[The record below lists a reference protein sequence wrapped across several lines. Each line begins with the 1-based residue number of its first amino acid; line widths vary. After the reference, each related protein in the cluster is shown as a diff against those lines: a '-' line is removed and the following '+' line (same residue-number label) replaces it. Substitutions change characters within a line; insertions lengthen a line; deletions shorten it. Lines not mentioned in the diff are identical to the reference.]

1 MRTKLYMIAL
11 AAMTMILGSCS
22 ESNSEFSQD
31 YLADTPIK
39 LNVSVDEPTTRA
51 GYSNAELPEGFWL
64 IVYHY
69 LDSDHEVTDEKYH
82 YQVWAEKVEDS
93 WKTYKI
99 YKTDDGGWGV
109 TDEEVTMLW
118 ANMNDNVDVMAF
130 TKDGKITISTAQTTL
145 DALKKADFLAMP
157 VTEVHPTQ
165 SGINVEFKH
174 TMSKINLTIELGSE
188 YEFTEDDVDKKIT
201 DVKIDGSKVEAKYEI
216 LSSTDN
222 PQVSF
227 SYYYGNPTTISP
239 FRTGTT
245 PYSKTSGVI
254 TKAKATYE
262 AILIPQTIASGKFTV
277 SFKVDGKLYEWT
289 YDKELTLVP
298 TTAYTLKLTA
308 GDDKVQPVSFSVA
321 PWGKGNG
328 ENGEKKETD

>member
-22 ESNSEFSQD
+22 DSNSEFSQD
-31 YLADTPIK
+31 FLADTPIK

-51 GYSNAELPEGFWL
+51 GYSNTEQPEGFGL
-64 IVYHY
+64 IVQHS
-69 LDSDHEVTDEKYH
+69 DSKNDKYN
-82 YQVWAEKVEDS
+82 YNVWAEGNGTD
-93 WKTYKI
+93 WKTYDLESYLK
-99 YKTDDGGWGV
+99 DG
-109 TDEEVTMLW
+109 TKKDVTMLW
-118 ANMNDNVDVMAF
+118 ANMNDKVAIAALSNVNFD
-130 TKDGKITISTAQTTL
+130 KIPTDQTS
-145 DALKKADFLAMP
+145 AEGVKKADLLTMP
-157 VTEVHPTQ
+157 VTKVNPSTN
-165 SGINVEFKH
+165 GINVEFKH
-174 TMSKINLTIELGSE
+174 TMSKIKLTIDLGDE
-188 YEFTEDDVDKKIT
+188 YEFAENVDKMIT
-201 DVKIDGSKVEAKYEI
+201 DVKIDGSKVETLFHIKPEN
-216 LSSTDN
+216 TEFGFVFDN
-222 PQVSF
+222 IS
-227 SYYYGNPTTISP
+227 GNPIPVSP

-245 PYSKTSGVI
+245 PYSKTNGKI

-262 AILIPQTIASGKFTV
+262 AILIPQTIASGNFTV

-321 PWGKGNG
+321 PWGVGNG

>member
-1 MRTKLYMIAL
+1 MKHQILAL
-11 AAMTMILGSCS
+11 AVAALSFTACS
-22 ESNSEFSQD
+22 NEDNISQD
-31 YLADTPIK
+31 FLADTPIK

-51 GYSNAELPEGFWL
+51 GYSNAELPKGFWL

-69 LDSDHEVTDEKYH
+69 LDPDHEVTDEKYH

-118 ANMNDNVDVMAF
+118 ANMKDKVDVMAF
-130 TKDGKITISTAQTTL
+130 TKDGKITIPTGQTTL
-145 DALKKADFLAMP
+145 DDLKKADFLAMP
-157 VTEVHPTQ
+157 VTEVEPTQ

-188 YEFTEDDVDKKIT
+188 YEFTEEDVDTKIT
-201 DVKIDGSKVEAKYEI
+201 DVKIDGSKVKADYEI

-227 SYYYGNPTTISP
+227 SNYSGDPTPISP
-239 FRTGTT
+239 YRTGTT
-245 PYSKTSGVI
+245 PYSKTNGVI
-254 TKAKATYE
+254 TKASATYE

-277 SFKVDGKLYEWT
+277 SFKVDGKLYEWA
-289 YDKELTLVP
+289 YNNEAGLTLDP
-298 TTAYTLKLTA
+298 STAYTLKLIA
-308 GDDKVQPVSFSVA
+308 GDDKVQPASFSVA
-321 PWGKGNG
+321 AWGKGNG
-328 ENGEKKETD
+328 DGENKETD

>member
-1 MRTKLYMIAL
+1 MKHQILAL
-11 AAMTMILGSCS
+11 AVAALSFTACS
-22 ESNSEFSQD
+22 NEDNISQD
-31 YLADTPIK
+31 FLADTPIK

-51 GYSNAELPEGFWL
+51 GYSNAELPKGFWL

-99 YKTDDGGWGV
+99 YKTDDGGWSV

-130 TKDGKITISTAQTTL
+130 TKDGKITIPTAQTTL

-157 VTEVHPTQ
+157 VTEVPPTQ

-227 SYYYGNPTTISP
+227 SYYYGNPTPISP
-239 FRTGTT
+239 FHTGTT
-245 PYSKTSGVI
+245 PYSKTDGVI
-254 TKAKATYE
+254 TKASATYE
-262 AILIPQTIASGKFTV
+262 AILIPQAIASGKFTV
-277 SFKVDGKLYEWT
+277 SFKVDGKLYEWA
-289 YDKELTLVP
+289 YNQDLTLAP
-298 TTAYTLKLTA
+298 STAYTLKLIA

-321 PWGKGNG
+321 PWGEGNG
-328 ENGEKKETD
+328 KDGEKKETD